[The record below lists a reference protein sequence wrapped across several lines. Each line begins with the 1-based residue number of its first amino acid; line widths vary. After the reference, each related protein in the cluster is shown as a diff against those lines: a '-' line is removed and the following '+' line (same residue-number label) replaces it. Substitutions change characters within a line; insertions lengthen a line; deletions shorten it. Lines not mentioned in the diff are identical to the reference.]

1 MESAT
6 PCLLSFRHRR
16 VYGARFWRSAGFH
29 WTSPP
34 SLVWSRPDLRVD
46 CWVSIET
53 LLLSSPLSSDLQSQT
68 NSNKTESTSSTNGLI
83 LLALVS
89 GFWPPA
95 SSLTPLPCLHQ
106 SEQLLLL
113 LERFALFLQENST
126 STKPS
131 LPHHWL
137 LKREVWIL
145 VQVVCMIYIQTHH
158 PIRN

>member
-68 NSNKTESTSSTNGLI
+68 NSNKFYKWLD
-83 LLALVS
+83 LVGS
-89 GFWPPA
+89 GFRFLASCLVTNTTTVPPSVRA
-95 SSLTPLPCLHQ
+95 AVVVVGKICTLPPGKLHINKTIPTSSLTTETRGLNPGSGGLHD
-106 SEQLLLL
+106 LHT
-113 LERFALFLQENST
+113 NS
-126 STKPS
+126 SP
-131 LPHHWL
+131 
-137 LKREVWIL
+137 
-145 VQVVCMIYIQTHH
+145 Y
-158 PIRN
+158 